1 MSESLFEYDG
11 EQVVATDLARG
22 PWDQRFLHGGPVTAL
37 LAGAV
42 ESAESGGIAFH
53 VARLTVELERPV
65 PAAVPMRIVTEVTR
79 PGRKVQLVDTRL
91 IVDETVVARAR
102 GMRIRSADVSFP
114 DSPLTDSEP
123 PPAPRSAGERGQPTD
138 AATYKA
144 YHNTATEMV
153 FVNGSWGVHGP
164 VEVWVRLLFPVLP
177 GQITSP
183 LQRVGAA
190 ADFGNGVSSILPWET
205 YTFINPDLTIHTHRP
220 LVGEWVALRTKTH
233 VSPNG
238 IGFAESE
245 LFDTQG
251 RIGRSVQS
259 LLLDRR

>member
-1 MSESLFEYDG
+1 MSESLFVYDG
-11 EQVVATDLARG
+11 DHVVATDLARG

-42 ESAESGGIAFH
+42 ESAETGGTEFH

-79 PGRKVQLVDTRL
+79 PGRKVQLVDTQL
-91 IVDETVVARAR
+91 LVDGTVVARAR
-102 GMRIRSADVSFP
+102 GMRIRSADVSFS
-114 DSPLTDSEP
+114 DSPLTESEP
-123 PPAPRSAGERGQPTD
+123 PPAPRSSGVPGKPTNS
-138 AATYKA
+138 ATYRA
-144 YHNTATEMV
+144 YHNAASEMV
-153 FVNGSWGVHGP
+153 FVKGSWDQHGP

-177 GQITSP
+177 GQIPSP

-190 ADFGNGVSSILPWET
+190 ADFGNGVSSILPWES

-220 LVGEWVALRTKTH
+220 LVGDWVALRTKTH
-233 VSPNG
+233 VSSNG

-245 LFDTQG
+245 VFDTDG